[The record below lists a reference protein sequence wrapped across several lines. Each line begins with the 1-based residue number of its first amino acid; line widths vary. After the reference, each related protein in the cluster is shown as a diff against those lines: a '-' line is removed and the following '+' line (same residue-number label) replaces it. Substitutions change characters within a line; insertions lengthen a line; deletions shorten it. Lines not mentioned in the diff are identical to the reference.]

1 MLVIPNFFLC
11 VEPMMLGFMHGWNHL
26 FWGALL
32 LGLLLLAWRKLA
44 SFVSFHQKKLDVTGK
59 AVLVTGCDTG
69 FGHSLALRLFHLG
82 FTVFATCLFPDGE
95 GAQRLRQEAGASRRM
110 HVFKLDVTQDQDVAD
125 AKDFLL
131 KNLPEKGLWGLVN
144 NAGVSLCGEME
155 WISFDELKKVID
167 VNFLGSIRTTLKL
180 LPLIKKSQGRLIFMS
195 SINAFIGLGSASYS
209 LSKIALEQCGDI
221 LRVELKKFGVKVS
234 LIEPG
239 NYCPATNILKVP
251 SVEKYWNTFDEET
264 KASYSKEYLQ
274 LFFNRVNEILKNGK
288 HDSKEVID
296 AIVDA
301 LLSQQPKSRYLVATF
316 KEKCSVYAYYYL
328 PASLKDSFFYFK

>member
-1 MLVIPNFFLC
+1 MPVIPNFFLC
-11 VEPMMLGFMHGWNHL
+11 AEPTMLEFMHGWSHP

-32 LGLLLLAWRKLA
+32 LGLLLLVWRKLV
-44 SFVSFHQKKLDVTGK
+44 SSVSFHQKKLDVTGK

-95 GAQRLRQEAGASRRM
+95 GAQRLRQEAGGSCRM
-110 HVFKLDVTQDQDVAD
+110 HVFKLDVTQDQDVVD

-131 KNLPEKGLWGLVN
+131 KNLPEKALWGLVN
-144 NAGVSLCGEME
+144 NAGLALCGKME
-155 WISFDELKKVID
+155 WISFDDLKKVID
-167 VNFLGSIRTTLKL
+167 VNVLGSIRTTLKL

-195 SINAFIGLGSASYS
+195 SINAFIGLGTGSYA
-209 LSKIALEQCGDI
+209 LSKMALERCGDI

-239 NYCPATNILKVP
+239 NYSPATNILKVQ

-274 LFFNRVNEILKNGK
+274 LFFNRLN
-288 HDSKEVID
+288 
-296 AIVDA
+296 
-301 LLSQQPKSRYLVATF
+301 
-316 KEKCSVYAYYYL
+316 
-328 PASLKDSFFYFK
+328 